1 MNWISL
7 NSKSFRLN
15 TQFVFAVGDRFRII
29 FTIFTK
35 RHRISIYMKCAHQ
48 IQAPVKTNTGV
59 GVHLAW
65 PLLSHCTI
73 VDIVHWTI
81 MVKIMMME
89 RVKAIPNWDGDVYG
103 GPFDQLS
110 QSVVMMFGLV

>member
-7 NSKSFRLN
+7 NARSLRLK
-15 TQFVFAVGDRFRII
+15 TQFVFGVGDRFRII
-29 FTIFTK
+29 CIITK

-65 PLLSHCTI
+65 PLLSHCPI
-73 VDIVHWTI
+73 IDIVHWTN
-81 MVKIMMME
+81 E
-89 RVKAIPNWDGDVYG
+89 DNDDGKGESYSKLG
-103 GPFDQLS
+103 W
-110 QSVVMMFGLV
+110 